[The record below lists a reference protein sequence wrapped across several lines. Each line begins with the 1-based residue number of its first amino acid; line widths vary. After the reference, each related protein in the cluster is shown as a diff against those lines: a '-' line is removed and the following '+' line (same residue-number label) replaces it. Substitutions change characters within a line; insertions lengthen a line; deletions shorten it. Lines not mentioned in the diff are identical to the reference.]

1 MMPETIAE
9 RESRVVMQTYRRH
22 PVEFVRGEDVWLFD
36 REGQRY
42 LDFLSGIAVVGVGH
56 ANPRVKEEV
65 AAQMG
70 ELVHVSNLFYTEPQV
85 RLAERLSG
93 LSGLDR
99 VFFANDGATANECAI
114 KLARRWSQRRKGFS
128 AFEVISLEGS
138 FHGRTLATLS
148 ATGQP
153 AKQAIFEPLPA
164 GFRQVP
170 PGDVDALRSATGPTT
185 AAVMIETTQGEG
197 GVLPLDARY
206 LQDVRELCDALDALL
221 IVDDVQAGVG
231 RTGTWFSWQ
240 SLGFEP
246 DIATVAKGL
255 ANGLPIGACMAR
267 EDIAQAFV
275 FGDHATTFGGGP
287 VVCGAALAV
296 LEEIESRG
304 LLENAVARS
313 VQLRTGLSSIDGVE
327 EVRGRG
333 LLLAAIVDHPG
344 AIVDAALQGGL
355 VLNALHDAVR
365 FAPPL
370 TITSEQVDL
379 AVERFRAAV
388 TSTRYLRVQP

>member
-1 MMPETIAE
+1 MPETIAE

>member
-1 MMPETIAE
+1 MPETIAE

-36 REGQRY
+36 REGRRY
-42 LDFLSGIAVVGVGH
+42 LDFLSGIAVAGVGH
-56 ANPRVKEEV
+56 ANPRVQEAV

-267 EDIAQAFV
+267 DDVASAFAY
-275 FGDHATTFGGGP
+275 GDHATTFGGGP

-313 VQLRTGLSSIDGVE
+313 VQLRTGLSAIDGVE

-333 LLLAAIVDHPG
+333 LLLAAVVDHPG
-344 AIVDAALQGGL
+344 AVVDAALQGGL

-365 FAPPL
+365 VTPPL
-370 TITSEQVDL
+370 TITVEQVDL
-379 AVERFRAAV
+379 AIERFRAAV
-388 TSTRYLRVQP
+388 YSTRTGSAAV

>member
-1 MMPETIAE
+1 MMSETIAD
-9 RESRVVMQTYRRH
+9 REHHVIMQTYQRH

-36 REGQRY
+36 HEGRRY

-56 ANPRVKEEV
+56 ANPRVRDAV

-99 VFFANDGATANECAI
+99 LFFANDGATANECAI
-114 KLARRWSQRRKGFS
+114 KLARRWSQRRRGPA

-138 FHGRTLATLS
+138 FHGRTLATLA

-153 AKQAIFEPLPA
+153 AKQAVFEPLPA

-170 PGDVDALRSATGPTT
+170 PGDIGALRSEIGPAT
-185 AAVMIETTQGEG
+185 AAVMLETTQGEG
-197 GVLPLDARY
+197 GVRPLDERY
-206 LQDVRELCDALDALL
+206 LRDVRELCELSDVLL
-221 IVDDVQAGVG
+221 IVDDVQAGMG

-267 EDIAQAFV
+267 EDVADAFER
-275 FGDHATTFGGGP
+275 GDHATTFGGGP

-296 LEEIESRG
+296 LDEIESRG
-304 LLENAVARS
+304 LLRNTSERS
-313 VQLRTGLSSIDGVE
+313 EQLMAGLRRIDGVH

-333 LLLAAIVDHPG
+333 LLAAAAVDTPG
-344 AIVDAALQGGL
+344 AVVDAALEEGL
-355 VLNALHDAVR
+355 ILNALHDAVR
-365 FAPPL
+365 FTPPL
-370 TITSEQVDL
+370 TITAGHVDL
-379 AVERFRAAV
+379 AVERFRMAV
-388 TSTRYLRVQP
+388 DTAR

>member
-370 TITSEQVDL
+370 TITSEHVDL

>member
-313 VQLRTGLSSIDGVE
+313 VQLRTGLSAIDGVE

>member
-1 MMPETIAE
+1 MPETIAE

-153 AKQAIFEPLPA
+153 AKQATFEPLPA

-313 VQLRTGLSSIDGVE
+313 VQLRTGLSAIDGVE

>member
-1 MMPETIAE
+1 MMSETIAD
-9 RESRVVMQTYRRH
+9 REHHVIMQTYQRH

-36 REGQRY
+36 HEGRRY

-56 ANPRVKEEV
+56 ANPRVRDAV

-99 VFFANDGATANECAI
+99 LFFANDGATANECAI
-114 KLARRWSQRRKGFS
+114 KLARRWSQRRRGPG

-138 FHGRTLATLS
+138 FHGRTLATLA

-153 AKQAIFEPLPA
+153 AKQAVFEPLPA

-170 PGDVDALRSATGPTT
+170 PGDIGALRSEIGPAT
-185 AAVMIETTQGEG
+185 AAVMLETTQGEG
-197 GVLPLDARY
+197 GVRPLDERY
-206 LQDVRELCDALDALL
+206 LRDVRELCELSDVLL
-221 IVDDVQAGVG
+221 IVDDVQAGMG

-267 EDIAQAFV
+267 EDVADAFER
-275 FGDHATTFGGGP
+275 GDHATTFGGGP

-296 LEEIESRG
+296 LDEIESRG
-304 LLENAVARS
+304 LLRNTSERS
-313 VQLRTGLSSIDGVE
+313 EQLMAGLRRIDGVH

-333 LLLAAIVDHPG
+333 LLAAAAVDTPG
-344 AIVDAALQGGL
+344 AVVDAALEEGL
-355 VLNALHDAVR
+355 ILNALHDAVR
-365 FAPPL
+365 FTPPL
-370 TITSEQVDL
+370 TITAGHVDL
-379 AVERFRAAV
+379 AVERFRMAV
-388 TSTRYLRVQP
+388 DTAR